1 MKKLITVLTL
11 TAIASLA
18 HAENEQTNGFSYDYV
33 QVMYQ
38 QAAFED
44 TINGA
49 LVSADLTAY
58 DLDVSKILTDNIF
71 VTAGYGKGT
80 SDSIK
85 ISGTSYAIG
94 TTGTWVR
101 FGVGY
106 RMPINEK
113 TDFNILIQSDQTTS
127 KASGLGVSISDT
139 SNSTPVTA
147 TLRFMLAPSVELL
160 TSYQYDDGDSAYI
173 IGGGFAITKQLA
185 VIGAYAKI
193 DGGNSTSIGLRYN
206 F

>member
-1 MKKLITVLTL
+1 MKKLLAGLTL
-11 TAIASLA
+11 IAVASLA

-33 QVMYQ
+33 QGQYQ
-38 QAAFED
+38 SAAYED
-44 TINGA
+44 TIDGT
-49 LVSADLTAY
+49 LVGADLTAY
-58 DLDVSKILTDNIF
+58 TFDVSKILTENIF

-85 ISGTSYAIG
+85 IAGTSYAIG
-94 TTGTWVR
+94 TTASFVS

-113 TDFNILIQSDQTTS
+113 TDFNILVESNQTTT
-127 KASGLGVSISDT
+127 KASGLGLTISDT

-147 TLRFMLAPSVELL
+147 TLRFMLVPNVELQ

-173 IGGGFAITKQLA
+173 IGGGFAISKQLA